1 MLSATV
7 SWLILNILLL
17 LSGIESVYATPPDVS
32 LTKSTCHDACGT
44 IPVRFPFGTGYGCGH
59 PDFGRTIKCSSSRVL
74 QLSTS
79 TGIYTISSIDYSA
92 NILILQDPF
101 MSTCASMQNSGSF
114 RLDSMTPFKF
124 VEEDTFVL
132 LGCSTT
138 SPLFDANEDLC
149 DTGSGL
155 HICRGLYSCKG
166 VAGIGLEPN
175 APISTCCVYDP
186 PFAVGTSV
194 VSNGLD
200 LPKLQCSSYASIFG
214 FGGDEGNPMKWQY
227 GISLQYNDSYYSDET
242 CKNCATSGGMCGF
255 SAINQS
261 FACICRN
268 GMNTTSNCFGRGH
281 SWSGGWRLKIQTMI
295 SVGGILISV
304 MLFFP

>member
-1 MLSATV
+1 MLLATI

-17 LSGIESVYATPPDVS
+17 LSDIYPVDATPPGIS
-32 LTKSTCHDACGT
+32 LRNSTCHDTCGS
-44 IPVRFPFGTGYGCGH
+44 IPIRFPFGSGFGH
-59 PDFGRTIKCSSSRVL
+59 PDFGRTIKCSSSGTL
-74 QLSTS
+74 QFSTS

-92 NILILQDPF
+92 NIVVLHDPF

-114 RLDSMTPFKF
+114 RLDYTTPFKF

-149 DTGSGL
+149 DTWSGL

-166 VAGIGLEPN
+166 VTGIGLEPN

-186 PFAVGTSV
+186 PCAVGTSV

-200 LPKLQCSSYASIFG
+200 LPKLQCSSYYNYLITYVSLVFFSISYLIPIPFSHNIVIG
-214 FGGDEGNPMKWQY
+214 FYEQKKE
-227 GISLQYNDSYYSDET
+227 S
-242 CKNCATSGGMCGF
+242 KNCNCYF
-255 SAINQS
+255 FISASDVS
-261 FACICRN
+261 F
-268 GMNTTSNCFGRGH
+268 
-281 SWSGGWRLKIQTMI
+281 
-295 SVGGILISV
+295 
-304 MLFFP
+304 